1 MKSMGIE
8 KSIEQPGAPDIGYD
22 DHILASV
29 SHVHEGPV
37 KSVKHPF
44 VCTAGAE
51 DRRTVAV

>member
-22 DHILASV
+22 DHIHTRV
-29 SHVHEGPV
+29 SHDHEDPV

-44 VCTAGAE
+44 VCTAGR
-51 DRRTVAV
+51 DSSL